1 MLDVED
7 ILAKNKG
14 ARDSDRALVLEF
26 LFSKT
31 SLKKLPQSTKLL
43 IAKAIYCELPAFE
56 TITRCRRRI
65 QASGKLKGSMR
76 TQALRMKKAKFMREL
91 INESNRQDSCLI

>member
-1 MLDVED
+1 VKNQFLKTMLDVED
-7 ILAKNKG
+7 ILAKHKG

-31 SLKKLPQSTKLL
+31 SLKKLSKEMKLK
-43 IAKAIYCELPAFE
+43 IAKAIYCEMPAFE

-65 QASGKLKGSMR
+65 QATGKLNGSMK
-76 TQALRMKKAKFMREL
+76 TQSLRMKKAKLMREL
-91 INESNRQDSCLI
+91 MR